1 MAFDSGKEQKG
12 MFSSVFPGYA
22 MIPFDK
28 LSESSAR
35 EKILE
40 KLAADPP
47 TTVAGP
53 KLQTEMQNKWLND
66 PSQAQIE

>member
-1 MAFDSGKEQKG
+1 

-28 LSESSAR
+28 LSEAPAR

-40 KLAADPP
+40 KLAAGPP
-47 TTVAGP
+47 TTVTGP
-53 KLQTEMQNKWLND
+53 KLQTEMQNKWLKD
-66 PSQAQIE
+66 PSQPQIE